1 MNQLDRHF
9 EWLRSA
15 VHSGHGLTTGSI
27 FRASWQ
33 LRELDERF
41 HREVWLPYL
50 EGFYGRTRENI
61 INRPCHP
68 HPIHHQLDDRSKR
81 ASDML
86 RRRCGRKGD
95 AVDLA
100 NKTNAFLISSE
111 PSSRSEDY

>member
-33 LRELDERF
+33 VRELDERF

-61 INRPCHP
+61 INR
-68 HPIHHQLDDRSKR
+68 LDR
-81 ASDML
+81 AGPERFSHLEHVMIQGTNLLDVFGL
-86 RRRCGRKGD
+86 NRN
-95 AVDLA
+95 A
-100 NKTNAFLISSE
+100 NE
-111 PSSRSEDY
+111 